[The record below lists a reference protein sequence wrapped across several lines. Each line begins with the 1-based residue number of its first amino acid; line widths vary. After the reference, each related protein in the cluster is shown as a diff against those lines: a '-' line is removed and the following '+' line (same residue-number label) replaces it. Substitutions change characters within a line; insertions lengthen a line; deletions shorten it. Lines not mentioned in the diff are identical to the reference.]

1 MAEASAVSPWYRFI
15 SPLRIL
21 GTPAPVFPGYEID
34 IADAVDQDER
44 ADALWHLNR
53 ARGMLRDHPEI
64 RDLMVR
70 EPSTAFWCLLY
81 AGVQIGLAVT
91 AAFQPLW
98 VVVLLAYVFGS
109 YLNICL
115 FNLAHDCNHSLVFR
129 KKSWN
134 RWLFTLT
141 SLPMLLP
148 GHHSWW
154 IEHHVHHNS
163 LGSHKDFIVRR
174 RQLLVM
180 TRARVMFVFTRGPVY
195 TAFSWLSSPLLHP
208 YSVVLVTTQVI
219 RSAIGL
225 TMYAF
230 DCLRLRFT
238 PSRSTLAVLGD
249 EHLVSGYERYR
260 LQRWAVA
267 YAALSFVM
275 MGLLFAVGG
284 WKSVLYL
291 MLAQVFMTG
300 FLHPWMFGLILS
312 NSHFHGQEK
321 YQPSS
326 SYYGWL
332 NWITFNFGLH
342 TEHHDLATIP
352 WSRLG
357 ELRKLAPEYYDHLVQ
372 TPSYARLALQFTF
385 CSRPALD
392 RGFVNHLPDD
402 DSYERLARQRETATS
417 VDGGSVRR
425 AKPADPA
432 HARAAAVDSSV
443 NSADV
448 ADASLTSR
456 GV

>member
-1 MAEASAVSPWYRFI
+1 MPSASSAPAWYRVV
-15 SPLRIL
+15 SPLRVL
-21 GTPAPVFPGYEID
+21 GTPAPVFPGYELD
-34 IADAVDQDER
+34 IGDEVGADDR
-44 ADALWHLNR
+44 ADAIWHRDR
-53 ARGMLRDHPEI
+53 ARRMLRDHPEI
-64 RDLMVR
+64 RDLMGR
-70 EPSTAFWCLLY
+70 EPMTAVWCVLY
-81 AGVQIGLAVT
+81 AACQVGLAAW

-98 VVVLLAYVFGS
+98 VLVLVAYVVGS

-129 KKSWN
+129 RRNWN

-141 SLPMLLP
+141 SLPMMLP

-163 LGSHKDFIVRR
+163 LGSRKDFIVRR

-180 TRARVMFVFTRGPVY
+180 TRSRVLFFITRGPIY
-195 TAFSWLSSPLLHP
+195 TALSWLSSPLLHP
-208 YSVVLVTTQVI
+208 YSAVLVVTQI
-219 RSAIGL
+219 LRSALGL
-225 TMYAF
+225 LMYLG
-230 DCLRLRFT
+230 DCLRGRFT
-238 PSRSTLAVLGD
+238 PSRATLAVLGD
-249 EHLVSGYERYR
+249 EHLVTGYRRYR

-275 MGLLFAVGG
+275 MGVLLAVGG
-284 WKSVLYL
+284 WKSLLYL

-332 NWITFNFGLH
+332 NAITFNFGLH

-357 ELRKLAPEYYDHLVQ
+357 ELRRIAPEYYDHLVQ
-372 TPSYARLALQFTF
+372 TASYALLALKFTF
-385 CSRPALD
+385 CSRKTLD
-392 RGFVNHLPDD
+392 RGFVNHLPEE
-402 DSYERLARQRETATS
+402 DSYERSAIKAASRKTS
-417 VDGGSVRR
+417 DDILEV
-425 AKPADPA
+425 
-432 HARAAAVDSSV
+432 
-443 NSADV
+443 
-448 ADASLTSR
+448 
-456 GV
+456 